1 MSHQTRTS
9 LAQRFISKYVGTE
22 IDVDELKEKGYPPK
36 GRVVE
41 IFFRDCDVSVNIEL
55 KGGKLSKASDHDS
68 AVGRLTTDLDTLEYL
83 RMGKERVLVG
93 GELKW
98 RPYNVLDAYRYGDFR
113 IEGELTT
120 GDVALVSKALEEVVR
135 PMLKNVTKRG

>member
-1 MSHQTRTS
+1 MSDTRTG
-9 LAQRFISKYVGTE
+9 LVQGIISKYIGTE
-22 IDVDELKEKGYPPK
+22 VDVDELKKKGYPPK

-41 IFFRDCDVSVNIEL
+41 IYFRDSGVGINVVL
-55 KGGKLSKASDHDS
+55 RGKKLRKASDHDTP
-68 AVGRLTTDLDTLEYL
+68 VGRLTTDLDTLEYL
-83 RMGKERVLVG
+83 RMGKEKIFVG

-98 RPYNVLDAYRYGDFR
+98 RPYNVLDAYRYGDFK

-135 PMLKNVTKRG
+135 PILKGKGE